1 MNIIQAY
8 RDSKKRKRMY
18 LFLAVSILLLVI
30 VISSTIRL
38 EGSRWQ
44 LFYALYH
51 YFTGTVSIVHQEID
65 GILLVIRLPR
75 IVMALLAGCALAVAG
90 CVMQSVTRN
99 ALASPFT
106 TGVAAASTFG
116 AAVGIVIGAN
126 TLLEVILYSFS
137 SSMTCILLVYIVA
150 YRSGISA
157 ANVVLVGIG
166 LNYLFSAFTES
177 IRFYAKGYQLEALIQ
192 WSFGTLARAH
202 WDGVFYS
209 ALATT
214 VCCFL
219 LYRYHVQLDILSSNG
234 DEAAKSLGVNTDR
247 IRFITG
253 AIAVFMTA
261 TVLCFTGVIGFVGLI
276 APHISR
282 SLIGAEHR
290 YGLPFS
296 ALVGMILVLT
306 ADTIGHYALPPND
319 IPVGVVMSFLG
330 VPLFIHLVLKKRK
343 TDHA

>member
-1 MNIIQAY
+1 MSIMQAY

-18 LFLAVSILLLVI
+18 LLLAVSMLVI
-30 VISSTIRL
+30 AVVLSSTIRL

-51 YFTGTVSIVHQEID
+51 YFSGTISTVHQEVD

-75 IVMALLAGCALAVAG
+75 IMMALLAGCALSVAG

-126 TLLEVILYSFS
+126 TLPEVILYSFS
-137 SSMTCILLVYIVA
+137 ASMICILLVYLVS

-157 ANVVLVGIG
+157 TNVVLVGIG

-177 IRFYAKGYQLEALIQ
+177 IKFYAKGYQLEALIQ
-192 WSFGTLARAH
+192 WSFGTLARAD
-202 WDGVFYS
+202 WDGAFYS
-209 ALATT
+209 ALATAA
-214 VCCFL
+214 CCFS
-219 LYRYHVQLDILSSNG
+219 LYRYHVQLDILSANG
-234 DEAAKSLGVNTDR
+234 DEVAKSLGVNTDK
-247 IRFITG
+247 IRFVTG
-253 AIAVFMTA
+253 ALAVFMTA

-282 SLIGAEHR
+282 SLIGTEHR

-330 VPLFIHLVLKKRK
+330 VPLFIHLVLKRRK
-343 TDHA
+343 SDHA